1 MLIWLARDFFFFLN
15 HQTNT
20 TTSLNSSISNRDMI
34 RDFFFPAA
42 SVGLPTTCWRATASV
57 HMAALEA
64 DEKKRKIQQPH
75 KRGGVCSSSART
87 AGLQRLAATEHIT
100 QTHPE
105 NPVQTVICDKL
116 AILSWWSAP
125 NPRRPKTDTHAE
137 RWFIFSLQVQQN
149 VTAAGHRRWRTHRNF
164 TSQKVTGR
172 PLSHLLLYIYF
183 WIFSEPLSDQVQRKK
198 EKKKTLALKAKDK
211 EIQRAHHRLY

>member
-34 RDFFFPAA
+34 RDFFFSSSIRWP
-42 SVGLPTTCWRATASV
+42 SHHVLDGRQLPST
-57 HMAALEA
+57 MAALEA

-125 NPRRPKTDTHAE
+125 NPPWPKTDTHAE

-198 EKKKTLALKAKDK
+198 EKKKNPCA
-211 EIQRAHHRLY
+211 